1 MKTTLLTALIGT
13 MLCGAALAAP
23 TASGGNPRVA
33 AAQPTA
39 VAVVSVVD
47 LFGSPINTGFEL
59 KLPGAGFQVTAACK
73 CEEWTVIKYR
83 PCLEYSADGTR
94 CVKQGEEVKVKCC
107 SRTSCGGS
115 EC

>member
-13 MLCGAALAAP
+13 LLSGASLAAP
-23 TASGGNPRVA
+23 TATGGIAPA
-33 AAQPTA
+33 AAGRP
-39 VAVVSVVD
+39 VAVISLAEILGTPV
-47 LFGSPINTGFEL
+47 NAGFEL

-94 CVKQGEEVKVKCC
+94 CVKQGPEEKRKCC
-107 SRTSCGGS
+107 SRTSCGQN